1 MDAVTVSTQ
10 VKLIKSIWFQV
21 MSHSSVN
28 KMTSMNLAIVF
39 GPNLMWSKSQAA
51 SLDAMAQVNSFT
63 LLLLENIRFFF
74 ETGWLEMI
82 QSF

>member
-1 MDAVTVSTQ
+1 
-10 VKLIKSIWFQV
+10 
-21 MSHSSVN
+21 MSHSSEN

-63 LLLLENIRFFF
+63 LLLLENIRVFF
-74 ETGWLEMI
+74 ETG
-82 QSF
+82 

>member
-1 MDAVTVSTQ
+1 
-10 VKLIKSIWFQV
+10 
-21 MSHSSVN
+21 
-28 KMTSMNLAIVF
+28 MTSMNLAIVF

-63 LLLLENIRFFF
+63 LLLLENIRVFF

-82 QSF
+82 QSFLLRIPSSLAIPALYIT